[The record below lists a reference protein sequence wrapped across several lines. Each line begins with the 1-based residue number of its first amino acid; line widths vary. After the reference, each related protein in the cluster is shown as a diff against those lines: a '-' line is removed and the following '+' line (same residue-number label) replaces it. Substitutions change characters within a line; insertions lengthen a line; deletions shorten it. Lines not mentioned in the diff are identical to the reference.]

1 MTDRPEPERL
11 DRPERPERPE
21 RDRAERDRAER
32 LDRFDDDRPG
42 DRAGDRGE
50 SGDESLVRHEEELRV
65 GVERVRTG
73 RVRLRKKVVEEQRTI
88 TVTVRVEEAELVEES
103 LDPEP
108 GVSAAA
114 TPQRERSGRPDE
126 RVGGSAAVDRA
137 DDAFDTFD
145 AGDADDADDAVELVL
160 YEERPVVTME
170 RVPVERVR
178 LRRVSH
184 GETQQ
189 VSGQVQVE
197 DVVLDRDDLSGGP
210 GADLSGEPGAEPS
223 ADASGGR
230 AAT

>member
-1 MTDRPEPERL
+1 MTDRPEP
-11 DRPERPERPE
+11 
-21 RDRAERDRAER
+21 ER

-145 AGDADDADDAVELVL
+145 AGDADDAVELVL

-223 ADASGGR
+223 ADPSGGR

>member
-1 MTDRPEPERL
+1 MTDRPEP
-11 DRPERPERPE
+11 
-21 RDRAERDRAER
+21 ER

-223 ADASGGR
+223 ADPSGGR